1 MTLKSVEV
9 GFMRLYSSVR
19 PALEAGLYRVDLDQ
33 EITGGDSAIPGIN
46 VPSSMDVPRV
56 TRHVEVVGPRFAL
69 PGPEIHSVFPPP
81 NSVGPF
87 HNRLPH
93 IALKR
98 RTLPWERDPDPDG
111 SGDIATRPPWLA
123 LVLLAEGEANFMRGV
138 DIEDAM
144 PAEVYGRLDPDPGTC
159 DTVEVTAD
167 VIREVFPRE
176 GDFEFLVHVRQ
187 VNVNDT
193 ENAGNDEDG
202 FMSVIMC
209 NRLPQ
214 AGNTYGVY
222 LISLEGRLP
231 ELPDDDPN
239 DFVDDVGKTH
249 VYELPFEQM
258 VAASYTHGSG
268 PGGVEMSHTNQPKSA
283 ASAHGSQIAS
293 YPSAETRL
301 GGAAFTEVRKSGWHQ
316 STARRAE
323 GEISQ
328 ATGSVGAKAASFGQ
342 GFMIN
347 DIDFDVLLDGPVA
360 KVRFPVLAHWQFT
373 CSEGKDFEE
382 LMTALDVGMLGT
394 PPAADRSADAH
405 FPQVADT
412 GHTRISHLTRGG
424 VAGTAWYR
432 GPFTPRQVARREA
445 DVPYHTADQARSVGG
460 DHIENLSEA
469 AAFEVGRL
477 MALAD
482 PSFLQ
487 ELLRWRR
494 DGYRLLRTAGLLE
507 SAGLGNLLLDGL
519 HATNVARM
527 LAGGMFAQLAVGGA
541 AGLGPRIDPAAGLG
555 LKETDAEVIA
565 TGFNTTLTRVR
576 TAFGEGVGL
585 STPGLV
591 PGFDEGPRITGFDDL
606 VEAASRELAH
616 LDHALDAEVESIT
629 DSAYQQD
636 GDGRDLR

>member
-1 MTLKSVEV
+1 MTLKSVDV

-19 PALEAGLYRVDLDQ
+19 PALEAGKYRIDLDQ
-33 EITGGDSAIPGIN
+33 EITGGASAIGGIN
-46 VPSSMDVPRV
+46 VPSSMDVPQV
-56 TRHVEVVGPRFAL
+56 TRHIEVVGPRFAI

-123 LVLLAEGEANFMRGV
+123 LVLLAEGEANFIRGV
-138 DIEDAM
+138 KIEDAM
-144 PAEVYGRLDPDPGTC
+144 PEAVYDRLDPGPGTC
-159 DTVEVTAD
+159 GTVEVTTD

-193 ENAGNDEDG
+193 ENAGDDEDG
-202 FMSVIMC
+202 FMSVIMT

-214 AGNTYGVY
+214 AGQKYGAY

-239 DFVDDVGKTH
+239 DFVDDVGKGF
-249 VYELPFEQM
+249 VYEFPVEDM
-258 VAASYTHGSG
+258 VAASYTHGANKSG
-268 PGGVEMSHTNQPKSA
+268 VKMTHTNQPASA
-283 ASAHGSQIAS
+283 ATAEGSQMAF
-293 YPSAETRL
+293 YRSAEVSK
-301 GGAAFTEVRKSGWHQ
+301 GGTSFTEVRKSGWHESATTVPKGGQ
-316 STARRAE
+316 SSA
-323 GEISQ
+323 G
-328 ATGSVGAKAASFGQ
+328 GAKTAAFGQ
-342 GFMIN
+342 GFMLN
-347 DIDFDVLLDGPVA
+347 HIDFDVLLESA
-360 KVRFPVLAHWQFT
+360 EKVRFPVLAHWQFE

-382 LMTALDVGMLGT
+382 LMTDLDVGMLGT
-394 PPAADRSADAH
+394 PPADDRTEDAD
-405 FPQVADT
+405 FPVVADT
-412 GHTRISHLTRGG
+412 GHTLVSHLTRGG
-424 VAGTAWYR
+424 VSGNAWYR

-445 DVPYHTADQARSVGG
+445 DVPFHTADQARTVGG
-460 DHIENLSEA
+460 DHIENLAEA

-507 SAGLGNLLLDGL
+507 KAGLGGLLVDG
-519 HATNVARM
+519 HYATNVARN
-527 LAGGMFAQLAVGGA
+527 LVGGMFSQLAAQGA
-541 AGLGPRIDPAAGLG
+541 VALGPRIDPTAGLG
-555 LKETDAEVIA
+555 LKETDAEAIA
-565 TGFNTTLTRVR
+565 AGFNTTITRVKS
-576 TAFGEGVGL
+576 AFGEGPGL
-585 STPGLV
+585 STPGLD

-606 VEAASRELAH
+606 VRGASKELAH
-616 LDHALDAEVESIT
+616 LDDALDAEVESIAG
-629 DSAYQQD
+629 SVFLP
-636 GDGRDLR
+636 GRDGRDIR